1 MSIRVIS
8 IVWDRYPEGGA
19 KLLTMLALADWGND
33 RGGRIY
39 PSMKTLAGKIRIS
52 ERQTIRIIHDLVEN
66 DYLEHLN
73 PENKGGRDTPNR
85 YRIRLETLTIC
96 QSYVAVNPDISSVNP
111 DISSINP
118 DIAMSDEPLEPLE
131 PLLMTGLVD
140 KSEPGERQG
149 PATWPKK
156 QSRADTLRQYL
167 KSIEAVP
174 EQDEAISI
182 EIKRAKKELDEI
194 TGANQ
199 GDMLIEAAAD
209 DA

>member
-33 RGGRIY
+33 RGARIY

-73 PENKGGRDTPNR
+73 PENKGGRDSPNR
-85 YRIRLETLTIC
+85 YRIRLETLSKC
-96 QSYVAVNPDISSVNP
+96 QSYVAVNP

-131 PLLMTGLVD
+131 PLLMTGHVD
-140 KSEPGERQG
+140 KYEPGERQG

-199 GDMLIEAAAD
+199 GDMLIEAASD